1 MSEKQPIIQARGLM
15 KRYGTV
21 IAMDGADFDL
31 YPGEI
36 CAVIGDNGAGKSTLI
51 KALSGAVVPD
61 HGEVLVD
68 GRPVNFKSPD
78 DARSE
83 GIETVY
89 QNLALSPALSIANN
103 MFLGREMRK
112 PGVLGSVF
120 RMMDHKRMQD
130 FARDKLSEL
139 GLMTIQNINQAVET
153 LSGGQ
158 RQRISIARALLK
170 NAPILVL
177 DEATSA
183 LDNESERRVQEA
195 LGRLL
200 QGRTTLVIAHRLST
214 IERADL
220 ILVMHEGRL
229 VEAGNHAALIAQGG
243 MYAQLHR
250 LQFAV

>member
-1 MSEKQPIIQARGLM
+1 VQ
-15 KRYGTV
+15 
-21 IAMDGADFDL
+21 
-31 YPGEI
+31 
-36 CAVIGDNGAGKSTLI
+36 
-51 KALSGAVVPD
+51 
-61 HGEVLVD
+61 GEVLSNVSFRVQPGQTVAIVGKSGSGKTTLASLLPRFYDPTAGAVLLD
-68 GRPVNFKSPD
+68 GHDLRDYRLADLRHQIGFVSQEVVLFDDSIRANIAFNLTTPD
-78 DARSE
+78 DPAVEQAAR
-83 GIETVY
+83 
-89 QNLALSPALSIANN
+89 NAH
-103 MFLGREMRK
+103 
-112 PGVLGSVF
+112 VL
-120 RMMDHKRMQD
+120 D
-130 FARDKLSEL
+130 FAQDLPQGIDTPVGER
-139 GLMTIQNINQAVET
+139 GAM